1 MIRCRTLGPVAIEM
15 DGHPPP
21 AELLWR
27 KHLALLV
34 YLARSTRRTRTREHL
49 VGLLWPDKDE
59 RAARHSLNE
68 ALCVLRRVL
77 GGTALDTSAGQIRL
91 APGDPWLDVDQLEM
105 HVTARDWAA
114 ATGLVGGEFMEG
126 FALPDASG
134 FEDWL
139 AAQRSHWRA
148 RSLDVLL
155 ARVDELERSGRV
167 REAVEPAE
175 RALALDQ
182 GSDRAVR
189 AAMRARALSGDRNIA
204 LDHYAAFVDQLRSTG
219 AVPEAETDRQ
229 AERIRRARG
238 RPSTSAAP
246 GDSGTSRRA
255 PLVGRA
261 SELARLLEQLDAS
274 AGGNRARL
282 AIVAGDAGTGK
293 SRLLEEAVA
302 RSRLNGAVIAGVRAV
317 RADRTEESGALFAL
331 ARSELLEGR
340 GVAGAAL
347 SAIAAFAAAIPEWV
361 VREPAARDITPAALG
376 AALVEV
382 LRAAAVEQPVV
393 VIVDDAQHADDA
405 SIRVLDRALRDLKSA
420 PVAMLFSVL
429 PQHDSAAL
437 EELASRLGR
446 DVDGTVVR
454 LGPLDDA
461 ALGELVRWALPSYDG
476 PAVERLVRRLANDS
490 AGLPLLALEM
500 VGAVAQGLDLGA
512 LDGAWPNPL
521 RTLTE
526 TLPGELPDAVRA
538 AVRVGFRRL
547 SSSAQRVLT
556 ALSVLEDRVA
566 AGRLAAATELPI
578 GTVHDA
584 LDELE
589 WARWVAADPRGYAF
603 VARIVRDVV
612 AADMMTAGQRQ
623 RIGKRAGPSA
633 P

>member
-1 MIRCRTLGPVAIEM
+1 M
-15 DGHPPP
+15 
-21 AELLWR
+21 
-27 KHLALLV
+27 
-34 YLARSTRRTRTREHL
+34 
-49 VGLLWPDKDE
+49 
-59 RAARHSLNE
+59 
-68 ALCVLRRVL
+68 
-77 GGTALDTSAGQIRL
+77 
-91 APGDPWLDVDQLEM
+91 
-105 HVTARDWAA
+105 
-114 ATGLVGGEFMEG
+114 
-126 FALPDASG
+126 
-134 FEDWL
+134 
-139 AAQRSHWRA
+139 
-148 RSLDVLL
+148 
-155 ARVDELERSGRV
+155 
-167 REAVEPAE
+167 
-175 RALALDQ
+175 
-182 GSDRAVR
+182 
-189 AAMRARALSGDRNIA
+189 
-204 LDHYAAFVDQLRSTG
+204 
-219 AVPEAETDRQ
+219 
-229 AERIRRARG
+229 
-238 RPSTSAAP
+238 
-246 GDSGTSRRA
+246 
-255 PLVGRA
+255 
-261 SELARLLEQLDAS
+261 
-274 AGGNRARL
+274 
-282 AIVAGDAGTGK
+282 
-293 SRLLEEAVA
+293 
-302 RSRLNGAVIAGVRAV
+302 
-317 RADRTEESGALFAL
+317 RADRTEESGALIAL

-347 SAIAAFAAAIPEWV
+347 SAIAAFAAAIPEWLD
-361 VREPAARDITPAALG
+361 RFPAARDITPAALG